1 MRERRAF
8 HAANLMISTRSRTK
22 EWIIGI
28 RKEAVGRDPIL
39 IEKMIL
45 ALTLVENLR
54 LSNLDFIFKGGTSLT
69 LLLGK
74 PKRFSIDIDI
84 ILAGKQNLD
93 SFFRSVIDQGAFY
106 RYEENIREGDLPKQ
120 HYKFFFHSVIQ
131 DKESH
136 ILLDILFDKNPYPRL
151 QEIDVNAP
159 ILSMEGRITR
169 VSCAVAECLLGDK
182 LTAFAPNTT
191 GIQYGMSKEIEIA
204 KQLFDIGTLFD
215 VASDV
220 DLIHATFEG
229 IATKELVYRGM
240 SNLVP
245 ADVLLD
251 SFRTACLIG
260 TRGTVLNREHS
271 ELLDG
276 IKKLAAFVYSGN
288 FTIDNAIV
296 CASKVAYLVGLILKQ
311 KKHIARF
318 QTNIDISS
326 WNISDPDYSKLN
338 KLKKTSPEA
347 FFYFYQALE
356 LLTLS
361 AGN

>member
-1 MRERRAF
+1 M
-8 HAANLMISTRSRTK
+8 
-22 EWIIGI
+22 GI
-28 RKEAVGRDPIL
+28 RNEAMGRDPIL

-45 ALTLVENLR
+45 ALVLVENLQ
-54 LSNLDFIFKGGTSLT
+54 LSGLGFIFKGGTSLT

-84 ILAGKQNLD
+84 VLDNQQNLD
-93 SFFRSVIDQGAFY
+93 LFFQSVIDQGAFY
-106 RYEENIREGDLPKQ
+106 RYEENLREGDLPKQ
-120 HYKFFFHSVIQ
+120 HYKFFFNSVIQ

-151 QEIDVNAP
+151 QEVDVNAP
-159 ILSMEGRITR
+159 MLSMEGRVTR
-169 VSCAVAECLLGDK
+169 VPCPVVECLLGDK

-191 GIQYGMSKEIEIA
+191 GIQYGMGKEIEMA

-215 VASDV
+215 VVSDV
-220 DLIHATFEG
+220 DLIHKTYAG
-229 IATKELVYRGM
+229 IAAKELIYRGM
-240 SNLVP
+240 SELSP

-251 SFRTACLIG
+251 SFHTACLIG
-260 TRGTVLNREHS
+260 ARGAILNREHA

-288 FTIDNAIV
+288 FTIDVAIV
-296 CASKVAYLVGLILKQ
+296 SASKVAYLAGLILKQ
-311 KKHIARF
+311 KNHIVRF

-326 WNISDPDYSKLN
+326 WNISNPDYSKLN

-347 FFYFYQALE
+347 FFYFYRALE
-356 LLTLS
+356 LLDLS
-361 AGN
+361 ASK